1 LETKILITG
10 GSGFIGTNLV
20 QHYLDKN
27 INVLNIDIVKPRNNK
42 HLDYYRRVDICNK
55 HSLIDCILDFKPTHI
70 VHLAARTDLDGTS
83 LDDYKANTEGVSN
96 LIEAICAADSVI
108 KTIFASSMLVCKAG
122 YKPVDYDDYN
132 ATTFYGESKVF
143 TEKYIKRNTSIRSEW
158 NIVRPTSIWGPWFGS
173 PYRNFF
179 DMILQNRYVNI
190 KGRTATKTFGF
201 VENAVFQI
209 NEILFSGSNSHNKE
223 VFYIGDKP
231 PINISIWANEILYN
245 LNKKPALAL
254 PFFIFKIL
262 ALIGDFLSLL
272 GVSFPMS
279 SFRLKNMTTD
289 NIQNLENTYSLA
301 GEPPIKRNEGIK
313 KTIEWMSS
321 VDSFSL

>member
-1 LETKILITG
+1 
-10 GSGFIGTNLV
+10 
-20 QHYLDKN
+20 
-27 INVLNIDIVKPRNNK
+27 
-42 HLDYYRRVDICNK
+42 
-55 HSLIDCILDFKPTHI
+55 
-70 VHLAARTDLDGTS
+70 
-83 LDDYKANTEGVSN
+83 
-96 LIEAICAADSVI
+96 
-108 KTIFASSMLVCKAG
+108 
-122 YKPVDYDDYN
+122 
-132 ATTFYGESKVF
+132 
-143 TEKYIKRNTSIRSEW
+143 
-158 NIVRPTSIWGPWFGS
+158 
-173 PYRNFF
+173 
-179 DMILQNRYVNI
+179 MILQNRYVNI

>member
-1 LETKILITG
+1 
-10 GSGFIGTNLV
+10 
-20 QHYLDKN
+20 
-27 INVLNIDIVKPRNNK
+27 
-42 HLDYYRRVDICNK
+42 
-55 HSLIDCILDFKPTHI
+55 
-70 VHLAARTDLDGTS
+70 
-83 LDDYKANTEGVSN
+83 
-96 LIEAICAADSVI
+96 
-108 KTIFASSMLVCKAG
+108 MLVCKAG
-122 YKPVDYDDYN
+122 YKPVDFDDYN

-143 TEKYIKRNTSIRSEW
+143 TEKCIKNNTSIRSEW

-190 KGRTATKTFGF
+190 KGGTTTKTFGF

-209 NEILFSGSNSHNKE
+209 NEILFSEPNLHNKE
-223 VFYIGDKP
+223 VFYIGDRP
-231 PINISIWANEILYN
+231 PINISVWANEILYN

-254 PFFIFKIL
+254 PFFMFKIL

-289 NIQNLENTYSLA
+289 NIQNLENTYSLT
-301 GEPPIKRNEGIK
+301 GEPPINRNEGII
-313 KTIEWMSS
+313 KTLEWISS
-321 VDSFSL
+321 RDNL